1 MNNLTLYA
9 LADEY
14 RALLELAA
22 DPDADPESFGAAL
35 EALGGELEQ
44 KAIAVAQVARNLEGF
59 HAQIMDAIKAMALRA
74 DRAKQ
79 RAESIRSYLKD
90 QMERTGI
97 SKIESPYFSVSI
109 RKNPPR
115 LIVSDDSD
123 IPAEYMRVIPE
134 RREPDKVSIAR
145 ALKAGTEINGCRLE
159 STTRLEIR

>member
-22 DPDADPESFGAAL
+22 DEEADLDSFGLAL
-35 EALGGELEQ
+35 EALGGEFQ
-44 KAIAVAQVARNLEGF
+44 AKAVAVAQVARNLEAF
-59 HAQIMDAIKAMALRA
+59 CEQVQDAINEMKYRA
-74 DRAKQ
+74 DRAKA

-115 LIVSDDSD
+115 LIVSDDSA
-123 IPAEYMRVIPE
+123 IPADYMRVVPE

-145 ALKAGTEINGCRLE
+145 ALKAGTDINGCRLE
-159 STTRLEIR
+159 STTRIEIK